1 MKKKSI
7 FIIALFAFSCIPVQ
21 AQKKKAVKKE
31 LSFKERQWEKKKLKA
46 AERIDQAI
54 TAALLAALGNQAVQK
69 WNIYPF
75 PDTPNSFV
83 DIKKH
88 SPKITGLALLAKL
101 GITLRRMHL
110 LDQYVGWN
118 PFKMVPSMLYFVGV
132 DMASWRWK

>member
-21 AQKKKAVKKE
+21 AQKKKVVKKE
-31 LSFKERQWEKKKLKA
+31 LNFKERQWEKKKLKA

-54 TAALLAALGNQAVQK
+54 TLALAGAFLNQAG
-69 WNIYPF
+69 NYFFNPF
-75 PDTPNSFV
+75 PVGIKNNS
-83 DIKKH
+83 K
-88 SPKITGLALLAKL
+88 KITGLALLAKL

-110 LDQYVGWN
+110 HDQYIGWN
-118 PFKMVPSMLYFVGV
+118 PFKMVPSTLYFLVV